1 MFNLNAFLSY
11 VVVVTFTPGP
21 NNIMSMVNSG
31 KFGFKKT
38 FKFMLGV
45 ASGFFVIMLLSS
57 FFNLFL
63 FKTLPQ
69 IQIFMKILGTAYLL
83 YLASKIMGFD
93 PIHQFM
99 GKDKKSG
106 GSGAA
111 VMRSFKTGMLLQF
124 INPKAIL
131 YGITIVANFII
142 PFYDKTY
149 QLILFALFLSLTAL
163 ASVCSWG
170 LFGSIFNKF
179 LSKYEKPFNVVM
191 ALLLVYSALTILGIA

>member
-11 VVVVTFTPGP
+11 VIVVTFTPGP

-45 ASGFFVIMLLSS
+45 ASGFFIIMLLSS

-63 FKTLPQ
+63 FKAMPQ
-69 IQIFMKILGTAYLL
+69 IQFFMKILGTAYLL
-83 YLASKIMGFD
+83 YLAAKIMGFD
-93 PIHQFM
+93 LIHRIM
-99 GKDKKSG
+99 GQEKEASEN
-106 GSGAA
+106 GAA

-142 PFYDKTY
+142 PFYDTTY

-170 LFGSIFNKF
+170 LFGSFFNKF
-179 LSKYEKPFNVVM
+179 LAKYDKPFNLAM
-191 ALLLVYSALTILGIA
+191 ALLLIYSALTILGIA